1 MQFDGWPGFVPA
13 IFLPA
18 KAEGSGSL
26 VEHGHSKSEN
36 PMSDMNSVIRPPVD
50 ATTKESPT
58 MSKISPCLWFDGEAE
73 EAAKF
78 YVSLLPDSRI
88 DGIQRNPVDSRSG
101 KAGTVLVVQFTL
113 AGQQYMALNGGMRFE
128 YTPAISFKIDC
139 ADQAE
144 VDRLWDAL
152 AADGGST
159 LQCGWVRDRYGV
171 SWQIVPSVLPQL
183 LGGSDAAGAQRAMR
197 AMLGMTRLDIA
208 ELQKAYE
215 GKSAA

>member
-1 MQFDGWPGFVPA
+1 
-13 IFLPA
+13 
-18 KAEGSGSL
+18 
-26 VEHGHSKSEN
+26 
-36 PMSDMNSVIRPPVD
+36 
-50 ATTKESPT
+50 
-58 MSKISPCLWFDGEAE
+58 MSKIAPCLWFNGEAE

-88 DGIQRNPVDSRSG
+88 DRVQRNPLDTPAG

-113 AGQQYMALNGGMRFE
+113 AGQEYMALNGGMRFE

-152 AADGGST
+152 SSDGGASG
-159 LQCGWVRDRYGV
+159 QCGWVQDRYGV
-171 SWQIVPSVLPQL
+171 SWQIVPSVMLEW
-183 LGGSDAAGAQRAMR
+183 LGGPDPAGAQRAMA
-197 AMLGMTRLDIA
+197 AMMGMTKLEIA
-208 ELQKAYE
+208 ELRRAYQ